1 MRFKTYKLLLASQS
15 PRRREILRSAG
26 FECMTLP
33 SNSSE
38 SFDENLTLD
47 ENLALIAERK
57 VEAVLHKLSYRKHKG
72 ILILGADTVV
82 VAEKQVLGKPKNRAQ
97 ARRML
102 GLLSGKT
109 HHVKTSFSIF
119 CPDEARGVTRVVTTK
134 VRFRRLS
141 SEEIQWYVDTGEPFD
156 KAGGYAVQGR
166 AMQFV
171 NLVDGDLLNV
181 VGLPLAEFKHELR
194 RQRWNVTRRKGHRSS
209 SKRSRKNR
217 AG

>member
-47 ENLALIAERK
+47 ENLSLVAERK
-57 VEAVLHKLSYRKHKG
+57 VEAVLHKLSYRKYKG

-82 VAEKQVLGKPKNRAQ
+82 VAGKQVLGKPKNRAQ

-102 GLLSGKT
+102 RLLSGKT
-109 HHVKTSFSIF
+109 HYVKTSFSIF

-156 KAGGYAVQGR
+156 KAGGYAVQGQ